1 MPVDTIQLAMKKF
14 TFKYKDAYSH
24 WNWNVQVGVCKSLRE
39 LVSFYGLG
47 RGDVEWQL
55 LKVEGC

>member
-1 MPVDTIQLAMKKF
+1 MKKF

-24 WNWNVQVGVCKSLRE
+24 GIWNVQVGVCKSLRE

-55 LKVEGC
+55 LKVEDC